1 MFCKGQGYTGLKNGS
16 RAAGSEELWG
26 VVSVILHAPGY
37 NSAAEMCS
45 QASELGCSF

>member
-16 RAAGSEELWG
+16 RAAGSEG
-26 VVSVILHAPGY
+26 VVSVILHAGGY
-37 NSAAEMCS
+37 NSAAEICS